1 MSSSAP
7 VMTVTRMTAAAAA
20 SLVEDSV
27 ALCGQGKRRNFLWEL
42 VFEEVHPDQLQY
54 CFEKNLRLQE
64 KGQVLQ

>member
-1 MSSSAP
+1 MSSSAH
-7 VMTVTRMTAAAAA
+7 VMTVTRMTAAV

-42 VFEEVHPDQLQY
+42 VFEEVHPYQLQY

>member
-7 VMTVTRMTAAAAA
+7 VMTVTKMTAAA
-20 SLVEDSV
+20 SLVEDFV

-42 VFEEVHPDQLQY
+42 VFEEVHPYQLQY
-54 CFEKNLRLQE
+54 CFEKNLRQQE

>member
-7 VMTVTRMTAAAAA
+7 VTAVTRMTAAAV

-42 VFEEVHPDQLQY
+42 VFEEVHPYQHQY

>member
-7 VMTVTRMTAAAAA
+7 ATAVTRMTAAA

-42 VFEEVHPDQLQY
+42 VFEEVHPYQLQY
-54 CFEKNLRLQE
+54 CFEKNLRLRA
-64 KGQVLQ
+64 KGQALQ